1 MSLQRCEQVTSR
13 VQGRSVELIATIV
26 LWRVQQCNLFQV
38 LLVLALIAVAA
49 AQYPYYAGYYGTGYY
64 GTYAS
69 PYAYSGLGYGFY
81 GR

>member
-1 MSLQRCEQVTSR
+1 M
-13 VQGRSVELIATIV
+13 
-26 LWRVQQCNLFQV
+26 LFQI

-49 AQYPYYAGYYGTGYY
+49 AQYPYYAGYYGSGYY

-69 PYAYSGLGYGFY
+69 PYAYSALGFY

>member
-1 MSLQRCEQVTSR
+1 MRTGHLP
-13 VQGRSVELIATIV
+13 SVAARRGAYSSHCV
-26 LWRVQQCNLFQV
+26 LEGLARDLFQI

>member
-1 MSLQRCEQVTSR
+1 MMKSLMSEVT
-13 VQGRSVELIATIV
+13 QGSYIQPKLT
-26 LWRVQQCNLFQV
+26 LFQI

>member
-1 MSLQRCEQVTSR
+1 MMKSLMSEVTHGSYI
-13 VQGRSVELIATIV
+13 QPKLT
-26 LWRVQQCNLFQV
+26 LFQI